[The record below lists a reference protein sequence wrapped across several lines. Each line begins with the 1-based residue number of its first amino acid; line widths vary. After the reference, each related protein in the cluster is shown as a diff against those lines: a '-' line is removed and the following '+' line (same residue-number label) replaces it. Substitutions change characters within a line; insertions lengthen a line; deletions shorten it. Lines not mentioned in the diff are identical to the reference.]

1 MNYSKMTGS
10 ERASAVAHL
19 IRNGAIGYFARVEFD
34 GGSGDY
40 AVYTVVSEGGHKIAL
55 TPRELV
61 ESVSG
66 HLGQDELE
74 RMVGDLGL
82 AEYWAFC
89 PADSGASRVLGFFT
103 EEEAEAWARAYLE
116 VLGRRVIVAKTVPA
130 KPIGG
135 RQAEEGER

>member
-1 MNYSKMTGS
+1 MDYSRMS
-10 ERASAVAHL
+10 AWERASAVAHL

-40 AVYTVVSEGGHKIAL
+40 AIVSEGGHKIAL
-55 TPRELV
+55 TPRGLV
-61 ESVSG
+61 ESVSE

-89 PADSGASRVLGFFT
+89 PADSGIVRVLGFFT
-103 EEEAEAWARAYLE
+103 EEEAEAWARLNLE
-116 VLGRRVIVAKTVPA
+116 VLDLRVIVAKTVSA
-130 KPIGG
+130 KPIDGN
-135 RQAEEGER
+135 QAEGEKR